1 MRVWFRAAFKV
12 AWQLTKQTWKEY
24 DEDHGPR
31 IGAALAYY
39 TIFSMAPL
47 LVIAAAV
54 AGLVFGPEA
63 AQAGVSRELQS
74 LVGTTG
80 ARAIEDALASSQGK
94 TGGVVA
100 TIIGTVTLLLG
111 ATSVFMQLQGALNQI
126 WDAPPPP
133 ATRGWLRTLR
143 SRGLSFGMVL
153 VIGFLL
159 MVSLVVSAL
168 ISGVGDRLAGWIEI
182 PGWALQGINLGVSVV
197 VVTGLFALLYKLL
210 PDVHIPWADVR
221 VGAFVTACLF
231 TFGKLLIGLYLGNS
245 SVASSY
251 GAAGSLAVV
260 LVWVYYAAQLI
271 LIGAEF
277 TQVYSKWRVQP
288 R

>member
-1 MRVWFRAAFKV
+1 MRVWFSV

-24 DEDHGPR
+24 EEDHGPR

-54 AGLVFGPEA
+54 AGIVFGPEA
-63 AQAGVSRELQS
+63 AQAGVSRELQA

-80 ARAIEDALASSQGK
+80 ARAIEEVLANSQGK
-94 TGGVVA
+94 AGGIVA
-100 TIIGTVTLLLG
+100 TVIGTITLLFG
-111 ATSVFMQLQGALNQI
+111 ATSVFVELQGALNQI
-126 WDAPPPP
+126 WGAPPQPP
-133 ATRGWLRTLR
+133 GRGWLRELR

-168 ISGVGDRLAGWIEI
+168 ISGVGDRLALSFAV
-182 PGWALQGINLGVSVV
+182 PGWALQAVNLGVSVV

-210 PDVHIPWADVR
+210 PDVHISWSDVG

-231 TFGKLLIGLYLGNS
+231 NFGKLIIGLYLGNS

-271 LIGAEF
+271 LLGAEF
-277 TQVYSKWRVQP
+277 TQVYAKWRAVP
-288 R
+288 KA